1 MEEKSTNIWSIITTF
16 LLEKPPMTKQGCFG
30 KDTSQLEKKG
40 FSSHLSRWYAE
51 LLLTQMEGHILGI
64 SADECEMANKTIL

>member
-1 MEEKSTNIWSIITTF
+1 
-16 LLEKPPMTKQGCFG
+16 MTKQGCFG

-51 LLLTQMEGHILGI
+51 LLFTQMEGHILGI